1 MLAAEKVESMTN
13 KVMVMSKRSGLAAG
27 SMVALAML
35 SACATATPYQPN
47 IAVQP
52 GRPAPGGFSEQRIE
66 ANRYRVSFAGN
77 SLTSRE
83 TVESYLL
90 YRAAELTV
98 AQGYDG
104 FAIAQRQTDR
114 QARAFVQ
121 TDPFYNSWYGSHY
134 GHFAPSWRY
143 MGHGH
148 GWNSWDP
155 HMGGPFFGSQMDIRT
170 IQKFEATAEIVMRRG
185 PKSADDPT
193 AFDARAVLENLGP
206 RIQRPAPRA

>member
-1 MLAAEKVESMTN
+1 MSNRAGAIAASLLA
-13 KVMVMSKRSGLAAG
+13 
-27 SMVALAML
+27 VATL

-52 GRPAPGGFSEQRIE
+52 GRAAPGGFSEQRVE
-66 ANRYRVSFAGN
+66 PDRYRVSFAGN

-90 YRAAELTV
+90 YRAAELTA
-98 AQGYDG
+98 AQGYDW
-104 FAIAQRQTDR
+104 FTIADRQTDR
-114 QARAFVQ
+114 KARTYAQ
-121 TDPFYNSWYGSHY
+121 TDPFYNSWYGSHF

-143 MGHGH
+143 YGHG

-155 HMGGPFFGSQMDIRT
+155 HMGGPFFASRLDIRT
-170 IQKFEATAEIVMRRG
+170 IEKFEATAEIVMRRG
-185 PKSADDPT
+185 AKPADDPT

-206 RIQRPAPRA
+206 RIQRPAPGA